1 VVGEKAGR
9 RMKYEANPP
18 DAPSLMMSARSF
30 GNYDLPGALA
40 DLIDNSIKAGAR
52 EIALNCQFNDGD
64 PEIRVRDDGHG
75 LTGQQLRDAM
85 RPASSNPLAERS
97 SDDLGR
103 FGWGMKSASFSQCAR
118 LTVIS
123 RRDGELTGCVWD
135 LGDVVAWRMGV
146 LDADEIATMAAPEL
160 LAKDGV
166 EVIWSDCDRL
176 SENGT
181 LTHAEFN
188 ALIVYASNRLA
199 LIFHRYLAG
208 EVRGRKLTLR
218 LNGRK
223 IEPQDPFYR
232 DHDATQQLE
241 TEPLEIGGRVIDIQP
256 FILPHYSKLLPNQYD
271 QLGGEEGF
279 LRNQGFYVYRNHR
292 LIISGTWFRLLRHGE
307 LSQLVRIRVDIPNAL
322 DHIWKITVD
331 KSDAQLPAVLRNR
344 LRQIVEGLRR
354 RSARVFRSRG
364 GRLDRPGTTSVWSRY
379 ARGGEVR
386 YAINREHPVIEALLE
401 AGDED
406 QRQTASAALKVI
418 EQTFPVAAFSQDAA
432 RDPDAI
438 HQTLTDPVVFKSDL
452 NAALPMLLMQAGGD
466 FTALEA
472 LLRVTEPWCEAWGAT
487 EAVLKEKGWQN
498 A

>member
-1 VVGEKAGR
+1 
-9 RMKYEANPP
+9 MKYETNPP
-18 DAPSLMMSARSF
+18 DAASLMMSARSF

-52 EIALNCQFNDGD
+52 DIALTCRFNDGD

-75 LTGQQLRDAM
+75 LSGQGLRDAM
-85 RPASSNPLAERS
+85 RPASSNPLTERS
-97 SDDLGR
+97 PDDLGR

-123 RRDGELTGCVWD
+123 RRNGELTGCVWD
-135 LGDVVAWRMGV
+135 LADVDAWRMGV
-146 LDADEIATMAAPEL
+146 LEPEEIAASASQEL

-166 EVIWSDCDRL
+166 EVIWANCDRL
-176 SENGT
+176 SENGGVT
-181 LTHAEFN
+181 QSDFN
-188 ALIVYASNRLA
+188 ALIVHAGNRLA
-199 LIFHRYLAG
+199 LIFHRYLSG

-218 LNGRK
+218 LNNRK
-223 IEPQDPFYR
+223 IEPLDPFYR
-232 DHDATQQLE
+232 NHDATQQLE
-241 TEPLEIGGRVIDIQP
+241 AEPVEVGGRTIDIQP

-307 LSQLVRIRVDIPNAL
+307 LSQLIRVRVDIPNAL
-322 DHIWKITVD
+322 DHIWKITID
-331 KSDAQLPAVLRNR
+331 KSDAQLPAALRNR

-364 GRLDRPGTTSVWSRY
+364 GRLDRAGTTSVWSRY

-401 AGDED
+401 SGGDE
-406 QRQTASAALKVI
+406 QKQTASAALKVI
-418 EQTFPVAAFSQDAA
+418 EQAFPVAAFTQDAA
-432 RDPDAI
+432 RELDAI
-438 HQTLTDPVVFKSDL
+438 HQTLTDPVVFKADL
-452 NAALPMLLMQAGGD
+452 HAALPMLLMQAGGN
-466 FTALEA
+466 FAALEA

-487 EAVLKEKGWQN
+487 EAVLKEKGWLN

>member
-1 VVGEKAGR
+1 
-9 RMKYEANPP
+9 MKYETNPP
-18 DAPSLMMSARSF
+18 DAASLMMSARSF

-52 EIALNCQFNDGD
+52 EVTLTCRFNDGD
-64 PEIRVRDDGHG
+64 SEIRIRDDGHG
-75 LTGQQLRDAM
+75 LSGQELRDAM
-85 RPASSNPLAERS
+85 RPASSNPLANRS
-97 SDDLGR
+97 PDDLGR
-103 FGWGMKSASFSQCAR
+103 FGWGMKSASFSQCTR

-135 LGDVVAWRMGV
+135 LSDVDAWRMGV
-146 LDADEIATMAAPEL
+146 LDANEIAGLASPEL

-166 EVIWSDCDRL
+166 EVIWADCDRL
-176 SENGT
+176 LENGSVT
-181 LTHAEFN
+181 QREFN
-188 ALIVYASNRLA
+188 ALIVYAGNRLA
-199 LIFHRYLAG
+199 LIFHRYLSG

-218 LNGRK
+218 LNNRK
-223 IEPQDPFYR
+223 IEPLDPYYR
-232 DHDATQQLE
+232 DHEATQQLE
-241 TEPLEIGGRVIDIQP
+241 AEPLEIGGRNIDIQP
-256 FILPHYSKLLPNQYD
+256 FILPHYSKLLPNQHE

-292 LIISGTWFRLLRHGE
+292 LIISGTWFRLARHGE
-307 LSQLVRIRVDIPNAL
+307 LSQLARVRVDIPNAL
-322 DHIWKITVD
+322 DHIWKITID

-344 LRQIVEGLRR
+344 LRQIVEGLRC

-364 GRLDRPGTTSVWSRY
+364 GRLDRVGTTSVWSRY

-401 AGDED
+401 SGDDE
-406 QRQTASAALKVI
+406 QKQAASAALKVI
-418 EQTFPVAAFSQDAA
+418 EQAFPVAAFTQDVAGE
-432 RDPDAI
+432 PEAI
-438 HQTLTDPVVFKSDL
+438 HQTLTDPTVFKADL

-466 FTALEA
+466 FAALAA

-487 EAVLKEKGWQN
+487 EAVLKEKGWLN

>member
-1 VVGEKAGR
+1 
-9 RMKYEANPP
+9 MNYETNPP
-18 DAPSLMMSARSF
+18 DAASLMMSARSF

-52 EIALNCQFNDGD
+52 EIALTCGFNGGD

-75 LTGQQLRDAM
+75 LTGQELRDAM

-97 SDDLGR
+97 PDDLGR

-123 RRDGELTGCVWD
+123 RRDGELTGCVWN
-135 LGDVVAWRMGV
+135 LADVDAWRMGV
-146 LDADEIATMAAPEL
+146 LDANEIAALASPEL
-160 LAKDGV
+160 QARDGV

-181 LTHAEFN
+181 LSQADFN
-188 ALIVYASNRLA
+188 ALIVHAGNRLA
-199 LIFHRYLAG
+199 LIFHRYLSG

-218 LNGRK
+218 LNNRK
-223 IEPQDPFYR
+223 IDGIDPFYR
-232 DHDATQQLE
+232 DHEATQQLE
-241 TEPLEIGGRVIDIQP
+241 AEPLEIGGRTIDIQP

-307 LSQLVRIRVDIPNAL
+307 LSQLVRVRVDIPNAL
-322 DHIWKITVD
+322 DHVWKITID
-331 KSDAQLPAVLRNR
+331 KSDAQLPAALRNR

-354 RSARVFRSRG
+354 RSSKVFRSRG

-401 AGDED
+401 TGDAD
-406 QRQTASAALKVI
+406 QQQTASAALKVI
-418 EQTFPVAAFSQDAA
+418 EQAFPVAAFTQDAA
-432 RDPDAI
+432 REPDAI
-438 HQTLTDPVVFKSDL
+438 HQTLTDPVVFKADL
-452 NAALPMLLMQAGGD
+452 NAALPMLLIQAGGD
-466 FTALEA
+466 FAALEA

-487 EAVLKEKGWQN
+487 EALLREKGWLN